1 MRYTRRNDDAR
12 PFEAGGEARLESF
25 ARKSDCSLFAL
36 ANSSKKRPHNLV
48 LGRFYNY
55 QLLDLLELGVEQ
67 HKSIAEFKAAA
78 SAVQVGNKVDDSPTS
93 AHAPGRE
100 EVVHV

>member
-12 PFEAGGEARLESF
+12 PFGAGGEARLEHF

-36 ANSSKKRPHNLV
+36 ANHSKKRPHNVV

-55 QLLDLLELGVEQ
+55 QLLDMLEFGIEQ
-67 HKSIAEFKAAA
+67 HRSIADFKAAA
-78 SAVQVGNKVDDSPTS
+78 SAVQVGNKVSCLWR
-93 AHAPGRE
+93 AP
-100 EVVHV
+100 EVIHLS